1 MPTGEGTLP
10 QTSESMSLLEQFLNL
25 FRARYEW
32 NDVITYRKHK
42 FVLFQRSWWL
52 LLTYLTL
59 WVAFF
64 ARLVKLIL
72 SPSLPL
78 LSLLLAVN
86 TLMLVY
92 IFADWAND
100 RFQLTKNQVIDIDR
114 KPLGR
119 ETKRSALLE
128 NILSLDYKRE
138 NVLQRL
144 FNYGTVAINVGDI
157 QLDFENVA
165 KPKLVQ
171 NEIFEYYNSAL
182 KRKEQEQAQRHRDD
196 MVEFLAAYHRQR
208 HDAEEPGEEFDE
220 EE

>member
-1 MPTGEGTLP
+1 
-10 QTSESMSLLEQFLNL
+10 
-25 FRARYEW
+25 
-32 NDVITYRKHK
+32 
-42 FVLFQRSWWL
+42 
-52 LLTYLTL
+52 
-59 WVAFF
+59 
-64 ARLVKLIL
+64 
-72 SPSLPL
+72 
-78 LSLLLAVN
+78 
-86 TLMLVY
+86 VY

-128 NILSLDYKRE
+128 NILSLDYKRD
-138 NVLQRL
+138 NLLQRL

-171 NEIFEYYNSAL
+171 NEIFEYYNTTL
-182 KRKEQEQAQRHRDD
+182 KRKEREQAQRHRDD

-208 HDAEEPGEEFDE
+208 TDADDPGQDINQVE
-220 EE
+220 